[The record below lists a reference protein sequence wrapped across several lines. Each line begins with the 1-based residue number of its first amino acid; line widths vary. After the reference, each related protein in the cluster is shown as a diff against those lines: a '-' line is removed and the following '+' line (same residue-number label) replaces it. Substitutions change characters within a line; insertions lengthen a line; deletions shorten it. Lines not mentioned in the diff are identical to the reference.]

1 MKPVKSGYLITA
13 KINMEFSKLEHSYT
27 VGKGSQLGREIL
39 FVFFKCLRSSCWTI
53 RNKTVFLALIK
64 VLGKGTASAEFRAFL
79 SSIEDGGIYCFFS
92 PSQKKFENT

>member
-1 MKPVKSGYLITA
+1 MKPVKSGYLITS

-64 VLGKGTASAEFRAFL
+64 VLIGPSYYGSFGNEFDL
-79 SSIEDGGIYCFFS
+79 ECL
-92 PSQKKFENT
+92 